1 MSQQQ
6 LKKDIG
12 FFAAL
17 TTVIGTVIGAGVF
30 FKPTALYGVTGT
42 ASLGLLAWVI
52 GGILTVCA
60 GLTAAELS
68 AAIP

>member
-6 LKKDIG
+6 LKKEIG

-30 FKPTALYGVTGT
+30 LNQLHYMV
-42 ASLGLLAWVI
+42 SLVQP
-52 GGILTVCA
+52 V
-60 GLTAAELS
+60 
-68 AAIP
+68 